1 MIGKMLVWLGVVIV
15 AIGLLSLAADRYP
28 WFKLGK
34 LPGDI
39 VIEREQSK
47 IFIPITSMLV
57 ISLAISLGFT
67 LLRLFKR

>member
-1 MIGKMLVWLGVVIV
+1 MIGKLLTWLVVVIV
-15 AIGLLSLAADRYP
+15 AIGLLTLVGERFP
-28 WFKLGK
+28 GFKLGR

-39 VIEREQSK
+39 VIERKESK
-47 IFIPITSMLV
+47 LFIPITSMLV

>member
-1 MIGKMLVWLGVVIV
+1 MLIWIGVVIV
-15 AIGLLSLAADRYP
+15 AIGLLTLAGDRYP
-28 WFKLGK
+28 WFKLGR

-57 ISLAISLGFT
+57 ISLAISVGFMI
-67 LLRLFKR
+67 LRLFKR